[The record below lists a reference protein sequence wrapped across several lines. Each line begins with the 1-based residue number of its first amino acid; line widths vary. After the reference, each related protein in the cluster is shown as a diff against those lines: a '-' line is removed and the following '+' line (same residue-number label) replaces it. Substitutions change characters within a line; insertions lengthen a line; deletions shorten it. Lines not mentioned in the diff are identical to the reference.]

1 MHGFIFFIKRFDWL
15 HLDSWLQNVW
25 HYTRLEASQLC
36 ERHIDNVRVV
46 ADFLRSKI
54 QKGAS
59 TPVQP
64 KSLLKIKNFEL
75 NATSVAGLLI
85 PILVP
90 HS

>member
-1 MHGFIFFIKRFDWL
+1 MFGISI
-15 HLDSWLQNVW
+15 S
-25 HYTRLEASQLC
+25 YTRLEASQLC
-36 ERHIDNVRVV
+36 ERHINNVRVV
-46 ADFLRSKI
+46 VDFLRSKV

-75 NATSVAGLLI
+75 SATSVALTVAGLLI